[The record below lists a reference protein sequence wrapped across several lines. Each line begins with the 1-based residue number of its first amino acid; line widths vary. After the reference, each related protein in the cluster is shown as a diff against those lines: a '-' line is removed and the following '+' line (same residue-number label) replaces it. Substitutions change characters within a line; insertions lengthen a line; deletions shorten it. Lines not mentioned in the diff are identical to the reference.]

1 MKIINESNYVDKA
14 QEVIESLESNTNIH
28 GGSRNANSYKRPK
41 LTTSKI
47 RNILSMT
54 SDIYNDVINLQSDA
68 LSSEITSRIEY
79 LRLRCIYEAGRDKI
93 VKDFIKESQLIDVI
107 NEINGSK
114 ANYIL
119 FNRYMEALVAFH
131 KFYDGED

>member
-1 MKIINESNYVDKA
+1 MEIINETNYVDKA
-14 QEVIESLESNTNIH
+14 QKVIESLESNTNIH
-28 GGSRNANSYKRPK
+28 GGSRNAKSNKGPK

-79 LRLRCIYEAGRDKI
+79 LRLRCIYEAGRDKV
-93 VKDFIKESQLIDVI
+93 VKDFIEKSQLIGVI
-107 NEINGSK
+107 KEINGSK
-114 ANYIL
+114 KNYIL

-131 KFYDGED
+131 KFYGGDD

>member
-1 MKIINESNYVDKA
+1 
-14 QEVIESLESNTNIH
+14 
-28 GGSRNANSYKRPK
+28 
-41 LTTSKI
+41 
-47 RNILSMT
+47 MT

-131 KFYDGED
+131 KFYGGDD